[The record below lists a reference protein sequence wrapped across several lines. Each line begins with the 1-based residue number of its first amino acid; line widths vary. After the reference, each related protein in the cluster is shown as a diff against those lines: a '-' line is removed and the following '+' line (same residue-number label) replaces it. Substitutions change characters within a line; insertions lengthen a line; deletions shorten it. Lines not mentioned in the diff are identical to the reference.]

1 MSREGENR
9 FVNTPKEDQGI
20 EGRDEVKDDRDE
32 KSEEEK
38 PFNI

>member
-9 FVNTPKEDQGI
+9 FVNTPKEDQFM
-20 EGRDEVKDDRDE
+20 EEMDEVKDDRDE